1 MFNLYTYEKRLKD
14 KEQQEQQKTKNIIN
28 RELYVKNR
36 DKLAQK
42 FYKKMNKFLFEM
54 IKKPIVIN
62 NTYYQPKEKKNNN
75 SFCLFKFQTDR
86 ERIEKLLNSELK
98 FKNEKNKNSDRKIK
112 RSQSNIIND
121 YIKYN
126 EELNDMDID
135 VDIYDFN
142 ISSNYKN
149 KNIED
154 DIINQPSMKFKPRND
169 FERILDSI
177 NMNQGLIK
185 EDKITKI
192 NKKYGKKLF
201 DQKQKEKGKN
211 KIKKI
216 LVESNNNSN
225 NNIINDKDILIA
237 FDKKTTNNSDKINQN
252 NILYYKNLK
261 LNKKKNNLNDK
272 INLSNTVK
280 NITER
285 YHSKT
290 YFNSIEQAIMCNIQ
304 KNKKIIS
311 KIKTKNNI
319 KNSKNKMNYSS
330 SAINFFP
337 HINKNKNNNIDPG
350 NTKGYSDINRYT
362 RINNNKK
369 KYKNNFRKTEYM
381 NDDINNNS
389 SNTSNNDINKK
400 EEIIEQIL
408 KLNDPGFYNTKS
420 NKLNKNQKQNLMI
433 LKKMAINKHKVL
445 FSDRKSNLFFENSKG
460 FLLDHDISNTI
471 KNIRNLNSNNNKTII
486 EDDIYIIFNNCIYNK
501 KNKEDLNN
509 LGKEVLKKCHFIKTK
524 YDDDENN
531 QLKKGKG
538 KLMITNGLPIK
549 DFLNKYSLPNINK

>member
-1 MFNLYTYEKRLKD
+1 MFNLYTYEKRQKD
-14 KEQQEQQKTKNIIN
+14 KEQQEKQKTKNIID

-62 NTYYQPKEKKNNN
+62 NTYYHPKEKKSNN
-75 SFCLFKFQTDR
+75 SFCLYKFQTDR
-86 ERIEKLLNSELK
+86 ERIEKLFNSEQ
-98 FKNEKNKNSDRKIK
+98 KNEKNKNSDKKIK

-121 YIKYN
+121 FSKYN

-142 ISSNYKN
+142 ISSNNKN

-169 FERILDSI
+169 FERIIDSI

-201 DQKQKEKGKN
+201 EQIQKEKGKN

-216 LVESNNNSN
+216 LLKNNSN
-225 NNIINDKDILIA
+225 NNNNDILIP
-237 FDKKTTNNSDKINQN
+237 FDKKITNISNEINHN

-280 NITER
+280 NITEK

-290 YFNSIEQAIMCNIQ
+290 YFNSIEQSIICNIQ
-304 KNKKIIS
+304 KNKKMFN
-311 KIKTKNNI
+311 KIQPKNNI
-319 KNSKNKMNYSS
+319 NNSKIKMNYSS
-330 SAINFFP
+330 STINFFP
-337 HINKNKNNNIDPG
+337 KIKKNKNTIIDSG

-362 RINNNKK
+362 RINKGKK
-369 KYKNNFRKTEYM
+369 KYKNNFRKTEYI

-389 SNTSNNDINKK
+389 SNTTTNDNNKK
-400 EEIIEQIL
+400 
-408 KLNDPGFYNTKS
+408 
-420 NKLNKNQKQNLMI
+420 
-433 LKKMAINKHKVL
+433 KK
-445 FSDRKSNLFFENSKG
+445 
-460 FLLDHDISNTI
+460 
-471 KNIRNLNSNNNKTII
+471 
-486 EDDIYIIFNNCIYNK
+486 
-501 KNKEDLNN
+501 
-509 LGKEVLKKCHFIKTK
+509 
-524 YDDDENN
+524 
-531 QLKKGKG
+531 
-538 KLMITNGLPIK
+538 
-549 DFLNKYSLPNINK
+549 